1 MRDRHDGVEG
11 GLQGERGGHGR
22 SAEREEVAPIPIRPA
37 GRRTLVEGT
46 STRAID
52 DRTGAA
58 GSGPIRLPEGMGGGD
73 ARSPYTESSGG
84 YLGFGAESG
93 SGDVAVSGAR
103 HGTVPQESDGS
114 PLPAATRVRFEASLG
129 GSLAGVRVHDGAAS
143 AQAAASIGARAFT
156 AGQDIH
162 FGAGEYQPGTSS
174 GDHLLAHEV
183 AHTRQQAGASA
194 SPGIHTKLA
203 VSSPGDNAEA
213 EADIAADDMVIGRP
227 AEVTP
232 QPGGQLL
239 RKTGAWG
246 QPLPDQ
252 EPARAAGP
260 PRILATPSRIEFPL
274 TSVGLTS
281 RAKVHLTA
289 LAPEPTVVIS
299 APVTAGFQ
307 VTRYPVGS
315 DLRADS
321 QPTVDL
327 TFRPAHT
334 GVTHGQLSIHERSH
348 DTALQIP
355 LLGDGL
361 AHPTKYV
368 APQRLPVARASEVLL
383 EMELRDPTG
392 YLDVLQQRQQAL
404 GGDTA
409 LFPSGRGAEAF
420 KAIWSEAARIH
431 TLHRLIRLKESNS
444 APDAVPS
451 GPVLR
456 PDAGQTNRA
465 ADRVR
470 EAGSPEVT
478 EAGGE
483 IADAELRLRA
493 MASDLKVS
501 FQKLQ
506 GALAAHQAALSDVD
520 TVMLGFAHA
529 KAQSKLKRAQ
539 DNLKRN
545 GGRLAGA
552 LAMAGK
558 VLKGIQK
565 MLTEKPLEGIGEFL
579 EAGATVVNAASNED
593 LFEIARL
600 KEEVKRLD
608 RGVQDARL
616 DEVLHRASETAQGVA
631 AARQDCQGKLAQVQD
646 LDKLVRIRYLSLGQR
661 AAEISG
667 NPSMEGRIAPFG
679 ELVEI
684 TERMRAVSGSLVS
697 LHVVDDAR
705 VVGSLLSPS
714 GGDLAFATWAEV
726 NLPRYADTL
735 QTLMIH
741 YEARRDESKGALSR
755 MLPTVFQ

>member
-1 MRDRHDGVEG
+1 
-11 GLQGERGGHGR
+11 
-22 SAEREEVAPIPIRPA
+22 
-37 GRRTLVEGT
+37 
-46 STRAID
+46 
-52 DRTGAA
+52 
-58 GSGPIRLPEGMGGGD
+58 MGGGD
-73 ARSPYTESSGG
+73 ARSPYTESQGE
-84 YLGFGAESG
+84 YLGFGAEFG
-93 SGDVAVSGAR
+93 SDDAAASDGRDGKD
-103 HGTVPQESDGS
+103 TQELDGS
-114 PLPAATRVRFEASLG
+114 PLPAATRARFEDSLG
-129 GSLAGVRVHDGAAS
+129 GSLADVRVHDGAAS

-162 FGAGEYQPGTSS
+162 FAAGEYQPGTSS

-183 AHTRQQAGASA
+183 AHTRQQVGAGG

-203 VSSPGDNAEA
+203 VSSPGDTAET
-213 EADIAADDMVIGRP
+213 EADLAADAMVTGRR

-232 QPGGQLL
+232 QDGGQLL

-246 QPLPDQ
+246 QPVPDQ
-252 EPARAAGP
+252 APARAAGP

-299 APVTAGFQ
+299 APVTAGFH
-307 VTRYPVGS
+307 VTRYPAGS

-321 QPTVDL
+321 QPTVEL
-327 TFRPAHT
+327 TFRPART

-348 DTALQIP
+348 DTPVQIP
-355 LLGDGL
+355 VLGDGL

-392 YLDVLQQRQQAL
+392 YLDVVLQRQHAL

-420 KAIWSEAARIH
+420 KTIWSDAARIH
-431 TLHRLIRLKESNS
+431 TLHRLIRLKESN
-444 APDAVPS
+444 AGPDAVPA

-456 PDAGQTNRA
+456 PDAGQANRA

-493 MASDLKVS
+493 MAGDLKES
-501 FQKLQ
+501 FQRLQ
-506 GALAAHQAALSDVD
+506 SALTAHQSALRGVD

-529 KAQSKLKRAQ
+529 KAQSKLKKAQ

-552 LAMAGK
+552 LAAAGK
-558 VLKGIQK
+558 VLKGIEK
-565 MLTEKPLEGIGEFL
+565 ITKKPLEGIGEFL
-579 EAGATVVNAASNED
+579 EAGATLFNAASNED

-608 RGVQDARL
+608 SGVQGAKL
-616 DEVLHRASETAQGVA
+616 DQALHHASEKALDVA
-631 AARQDCQGKLAQVQD
+631 AARQDCTGKLAQVQD

-667 NPSMEGRIAPFG
+667 NPSMQGRIAPFG
-679 ELVEI
+679 ELMEI
-684 TERMRAVSGSLVS
+684 TERMRAVSGSLIS
-697 LHVVDDAR
+697 LHVVDDAQ

-714 GGDLAFATWAEV
+714 GGDLAFASWAEV
-726 NLPRYADTL
+726 NLPRYADAL

-741 YEARRDESKGALSR
+741 YEARRDESRGALSR